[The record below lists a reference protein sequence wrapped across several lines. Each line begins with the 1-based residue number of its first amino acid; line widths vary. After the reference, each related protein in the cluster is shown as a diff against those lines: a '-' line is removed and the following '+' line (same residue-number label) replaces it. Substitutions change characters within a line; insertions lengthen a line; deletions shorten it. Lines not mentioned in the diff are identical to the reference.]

1 MQTGKKINQISNRL
15 RRRSRAIQETV
26 GISGA
31 QGNILNYILV
41 ESQSRSVYQK
51 DIEQE
56 FGLRPSTATEALK
69 SLEKNELIRRE
80 PDPEDGRYKKIV
92 FTEKAEKIEAVLR
105 SEIEE
110 SEAILLRGV
119 TEKEQQEFLRIAE
132 KMLQNLD
139 KFAMTE
145 TKKRADEE
153 AAERGKAGSKKT
165 AKGRTDR

>member
-15 RRRSRAIQETV
+15 RRRSRAIQETI

-41 ESQSRSVYQK
+41 ESQNRSVYQK
-51 DIEQE
+51 DIEEE

-92 FTEKAEKIEAVLR
+92 FTEKAEQIEVVLR

-119 TEKEQQEFLRIAE
+119 TEKEQQEFLRIAK

-139 KFAMTE
+139 TFPANTV
-145 TKKRADEE
+145 KKNAD
-153 AAERGKAGSKKT
+153 RKKQHG
-165 AKGRTDR
+165 GRTDE

>member
-15 RRRSRAIQETV
+15 RRRSRAIQETI

-41 ESQSRSVYQK
+41 ESQNRSVYQK
-51 DIEQE
+51 DIEEE

-92 FTEKAEKIEAVLR
+92 FTEKAEQIEVVLR

-110 SEAILLRGV
+110 SEAILLWGV

-139 KFAMTE
+139 TFPANTV
-145 TKKRADEE
+145 KKNAD
-153 AAERGKAGSKKT
+153 RKKQHG
-165 AKGRTDR
+165 GRTDE